1 MVATW
6 KVSVQ
11 NLFLSK
17 LGGALKVPMMPEAT
31 TTERSRLKPSRITAC
46 SMEVTSLPR
55 RRAAELAIRSTL
67 TLIT

>member
-17 LGGALKVPMMPEAT
+17 LGGALKLPMMPEAT
-31 TTERSRLKPSRITAC
+31 TMERNRLKPRRITA
-46 SMEVTSLPR
+46 
-55 RRAAELAIRSTL
+55 
-67 TLIT
+67 